1 MQTSNSHS
9 GIPKAHHHNP
19 LLITNQSWIL
29 TINTGR
35 IFSEKLLEKNVFDL
49 QKVGLKYTHPVARG
63 TPLHFV
69 AYHGLSDVFDFMIEE
84 SQSVEEC
91 LTKNK
96 RGRTPLHNMSKKGHA
111 DFIRS
116 LRRKM
121 DFESIN
127 PSLFKNILKKAI
139 RYGQK
144 DCIKALIENST
155 YQKSFGHLLN

>member
-1 MQTSNSHS
+1 MW
-9 GIPKAHHHNP
+9 GV
-19 LLITNQSWIL
+19 
-29 TINTGR
+29 
-35 IFSEKLLEKNVFDL
+35 KNVILWFA
-49 QKVGLKYTHPVARG
+49 VYGTLKRLKFFWPYLSNKNPKIG
-63 TPLHFV
+63 SNEDTPLHFV

-121 DFESIN
+121 DFESIDPN
-127 PSLFKNILKKAI
+127 LFKNILKKAI

-155 YQKSFGHLLN
+155 YQKSFGHLLT